1 MPSKTEEYLALAR
14 RTANGLTRYWESWTD
29 YLTTASRLYKY
40 PFADQLMIY
49 AQRPDAT
56 ACAEFDI
63 WRNRMNRYVRRGS
76 KGIALLDES
85 SGFPRLHYVFD
96 VSDTGV
102 RRNSRDPEVWQL
114 GPDLVQPVSEM
125 LSKTYGISG
134 ERVSQQ
140 LADVAGKLVAD
151 YWDNNSGDI
160 LAIVDGSLL
169 MDYDEAGV
177 EMQFKSAAAISVTYT
192 LLERCGFEP
201 AGWFDKDDFQAIYNF
216 STPDSVYAL
225 GAAVSDMSREVL
237 RNIERTVKTTIRRRN
252 AERSQYE
259 YEQQERD
266 LLDRRGLP
274 APEPDPEPAPEAAG
288 QVRQAAPDVPD
299 EPSPGAVQHDAPE
312 REPVPAPDGG
322 GADGREPDAADH
334 EAAAETEPGPG
345 QGAESDGVGAAHEQP
360 ESTGRGTGADGTDLQ
375 LSFLDVAIPTEAQQI
390 EEIDRAESEKTPS
403 AFVLSQAEIEN
414 ELRRHGSGFAGGKQR
429 IMALYQTQPD
439 RKLRAKALAKE
450 YGIGGHSHDY
460 LDGSSGFVNHDWKG
474 LEFDH
479 YPDHQK
485 ITLKWA
491 QVEKYIDLM
500 IQSDRYLTDKEKEH
514 YAPPAPVSAKP
525 DATLTRAKNLIR
537 EFCQEEYDSEP
548 DFSDLSK
555 IGIAYTHA
563 TDEDIPIQV
572 NVDLVGYRVERYL
585 GEVLIDER
593 QYESLEDLT
602 ETELEALDF
611 SELVS
616 VTDEELEHYHS
627 KAEERPA
634 LLPLDAAA
642 EYNALK
648 EQYPDALVGFEQ
660 NGYYE
665 FYGEDARKVCEL
677 LGGKLLEK
685 ETALGTVPV
694 TGFPSN
700 QWVYRAKQLWQRGE
714 NIYLAGLNEDGT
726 HHQTKYLRR
735 EDYLPLDATVHME
748 GRAFRV
754 DTVNY
759 DRGSVTLQDVALAE
773 MRMPVFREEPL
784 ALVRELYE
792 EQDMMESPL
801 PDYKVG
807 DNVVVELP
815 TRTIEGKV
823 GYVGE
828 TDVRIDTSAHG
839 QSWDNEVVNKQQFEE
854 GLRQNEPNST
864 RPVRTEKTVAVYP
877 AKENNLPFDIVIQT
891 ISTESP
897 TVEAEHPAPEPA
909 GNFHITDDH
918 LGEGGA
924 KQKYA
929 RNIEAIRTLFKLEEE
944 HRGATAEE
952 QQVLSQYVGWGGLA
966 DAFDPGK
973 DSWAKEYAELK
984 GLLSEDEYAAARSS
998 TLNAHYTSPTV
1009 IRGIYDAVER
1019 MGFRSGNILEP
1030 SMGVG
1035 NFFGMLPDTMQDSR
1049 LYGVEL
1055 DSITGRIAKKL
1066 YPQADITVAGFETTD
1081 RRDFY
1086 DLAVGNVPFG
1096 QYKVND
1102 KAYNKLGFS
1111 IHNYFFAKAIDQVR
1125 PGGIVAFVTSR
1136 YTMDSKDSTARK
1148 HMAERA
1154 DLLGAI
1160 RLPNNAFKANAGT
1173 EVVSDIIFLQ
1183 KRDRP
1188 IDHEPDWVQL
1198 GKTEDGFAINQ
1209 YFADHPEMV
1218 LGVLSIES
1226 TQYGRE
1232 ELTVAPL
1239 EGISLADQLA
1249 EAVQHIEGQYTE
1261 VEVETPDI
1269 ADAENE
1275 KHILPADPDVKNFSY
1290 TVVDGEVFYR
1300 ENSVM
1305 TQVELSDTAKGRVT
1319 GMVELRQ
1326 IVNDL
1331 IQQQLE
1337 DYPDAD
1343 IKATQE
1349 RLNAAYDAFAAK
1361 YGLLNDRKNG
1371 RLFEQDSSY
1380 YLLCSL
1386 ENLDEQ
1392 GQLKSKAAMFTK
1404 RTIRPE
1410 RTVTSV
1416 DTPSE
1421 ALAVSIG
1428 EHGKVDLPYMAELLG
1443 TPGEYGR
1450 ITTELSGVIFKDPA
1464 ADVDDPEAGWQTAD
1478 EYLSGNV
1485 RDKLRMAQL
1494 AAENHPEFKVNED
1507 ALTKAQPKD
1516 LEASEIDVRL
1526 GATWLAPSIVQQFM
1540 METFQPPYR
1549 IRYNNA
1555 ITVRYS
1561 PHTSEWRISNKSAT
1575 GFGDIMATETYG
1587 TRRANAYKILED
1599 TLNLRDSRVYDTI
1612 EEDGK
1617 EKRVLNQNETTLA
1630 QQKQQ
1635 AIKDAFAGWV
1645 WKDPQRRAL
1654 LVKKYNELFNST
1666 RPREYDGSHI
1676 HFVGMNPEINLREHQ
1691 RNAVAHVLYGYNTLL
1706 AHEVGAG
1713 KSFEMAA
1720 SAMELKRL
1728 GLCQKSLFVVPN
1740 HLTEQWASEFL
1751 RLYPNAKLLVT
1762 SKKDFEPGN
1771 RKKFCARIA
1780 TGDYDAVIIGHSQ
1793 FEKIP
1798 LSAERQ
1804 ERLIQE
1810 QMDEIEEAIE
1820 EAKAQVGEHFTVKQL
1835 EKLRKSLKQK
1845 LEKLQGADRKDD
1857 VVTFEQLGVDRLFV
1871 DESQAFKNLYLYTKM
1886 RNVAGLSTSEA
1897 QKSSDM
1903 FGKCRYLD
1911 EITGGRGV
1919 IFATGTPLSN
1929 SMTEMYTLM
1938 RYLQYNTLQQK
1949 GLTHFDAWASTFG
1962 ETTTAIELAP
1972 EGTGYRARTRFAKFF
1987 NLPELM
1993 AMFKEAADIKT
2004 SDQLHLPVPDAK
2016 FETVVVKPSEIQQD
2030 MVQALSERAAEVHSG
2045 SVVPSV
2051 DNMLKITSDGRKIGL
2066 DQRLMNS
2073 ALPDD
2078 PNSKLNACVNNVLRI
2093 WNDTK
2098 EQKLTQLI
2106 FCDMSTPKGDG
2117 SFNVYDDIRTKLL
2130 NAGVPEQEIEFIH
2143 NADTENKKAELFSK
2157 VRSGQVRVLLG
2168 STAKMGAGTNVQTL
2182 LVAVHHLDVGWR
2194 PSDMTQRNGRI
2205 IRQGNQNKQVYVY
2218 NYVTESTFDAYLY
2231 QTLENKQKFISQIM
2245 TSKSPMRSCD
2255 DIDEQAL
2262 SYAEI
2267 KALCAGDPRIREKMD
2282 LDVQV
2287 AKLKVLRGDFQ
2298 NQKYRLE
2305 DKLLKTF
2312 PEEIQK
2318 QKTRIAALQQDS
2330 QIAAAHPQDKE
2341 IFCGMTIKGMVYD
2354 DKKAAG
2360 ERLLLAR
2367 QEMPNADMMLLG
2379 TYRGFEL
2386 NIRFDSFKN
2395 EHQAVLRAE
2404 LSYPVSLG
2412 DDARGNI
2419 TRLDNAIDN
2428 FADRIAD
2435 AENALQNLEQQ
2446 KQAAEVEVAKPFAQ
2460 EEELAEKSA
2469 RLAELNAL
2477 LNIDRD
2483 RSSSQDTPEETEETE
2498 TPATRPSV
2506 LAALGEKTNQP
2517 EPVKPF
2523 RSYYDKDG
2531 DAR

>member
-1 MPSKTEEYLALAR
+1 MPSKTEEYLVLAQ
-14 RTANGLTRYWESWTD
+14 RTANGLTRYWENWTD

-40 PFADQLMIY
+40 SFADQLMIY

-56 ACAEFDI
+56 ACASFDI
-63 WRNRMNRYVRRGS
+63 WNNRMNRYVRRGS
-76 KGIALLDES
+76 KGIALLDQS
-85 SGFPRLHYVFD
+85 SSVPRLHYVFD

-114 GPDLVQPVSEM
+114 GPDLMQPVSEM
-125 LSKTYGISG
+125 IAREYGVYH
-134 ERVSQQ
+134 ERLSQQ
-140 LADVAGKLVAD
+140 ISDLTGKLVD
-151 YWDNNSGDI
+151 SYWDNNSGDI
-160 LAIVDGSLL
+160 LDIVDGSFLI
-169 MDYDEAGV
+169 DYDEAGQ
-177 EMQFKSAAAISVTYT
+177 EFQFKSAAAISILYT
-192 LLERCGFEP
+192 VLERCGLEP
-201 AGWFDKDDFQAIYNF
+201 DGHFDRDDFQAIFSF
-216 STPDSVYAL
+216 STPAAVYAL
-225 GAAVSDMSREVL
+225 GTAVSECSRDVL

-252 AERSQYE
+252 VERSQYE

-274 APEPDPEPAPEAAG
+274 APEPDPAPAGESTG
-288 QVRQAAPDVPD
+288 QIRQTAPDLPD
-299 EPSPGAVQHDAPE
+299 GASPSAVQFDAPVGDSASA
-312 REPVPAPDGG
+312 PVGSG
-322 GADGREPDAADH
+322 TDGREPDAADH
-334 EAAAETEPGPG
+334 AGTAEAEPGSE
-345 QGAESDGVGAAHEQP
+345 QRAASDGVGAAHEQP
-360 ESTGRGTGADGTDLQ
+360 ESTGRGTGDERADLQ
-375 LSFLDVAIPTEAQQI
+375 LSFFDVAIPTEAEQI
-390 EEIDRAESEKTPS
+390 ESIDQAESEKSPS

-414 ELRRHGSGFAGGKQR
+414 ALRRGSNFEDSKLR
-429 IMALYQTQPD
+429 IWQIYQMQPD

-450 YGIGGHSHDY
+450 YAPYGPGGSSHTY
-460 LDGSSGFVNHDWKG
+460 LDGSSGWLDHGSKG
-474 LEFDH
+474 LTFEH
-479 YPDHQK
+479 YPDHRK
-485 ITLKWA
+485 TLLRWDR
-491 QVEKYIDLM
+491 VEKYIDLM
-500 IQSDRYLTDKEKEH
+500 IQSDRYLSDKER
-514 YAPPAPVSAKP
+514 
-525 DATLTRAKNLIR
+525 RA
-537 EFCQEEYDSEP
+537 S
-548 DFSDLSK
+548 DF
-555 IGIAYTHA
+555 
-563 TDEDIPIQV
+563 P
-572 NVDLVGYRVERYL
+572 
-585 GEVLIDER
+585 
-593 QYESLEDLT
+593 LELN
-602 ETELEALDF
+602 AA
-611 SELVS
+611 S
-616 VTDEELEHYHS
+616 
-627 KAEERPA
+627 
-634 LLPLDAAA
+634 AA
-642 EYNALK
+642 EYTALK
-648 EQYPDALVGFEQ
+648 AQHPDTLVGFEAGG
-660 NGYYE
+660 NFM
-665 FYGEDARKVCEL
+665 FYGEDAAKVAKVL
-677 LGGKLLEK
+677 NSALFTR
-685 ETALGTVPV
+685 ETALGEVQV
-694 TGFPSN
+694 TGFPPS
-700 QWVYRAKQLWQRGE
+700 LWARKSKELWSAG
-714 NIYLAGLNEDGT
+714 NDVYLAGLNEDGT
-726 HHQTKYLRR
+726 HHQTKHLHK
-735 EDYLPLDATVHME
+735 EDYLPI
-748 GRAFRV
+748 
-754 DTVNY
+754 
-759 DRGSVTLQDVALAE
+759 GSVIKMDGREFRIDGVDFDKGKVSLQDMALAD
-773 MRMPVFREEPL
+773 MRMPIFREEPL
-784 ALVRELYE
+784 AIVRELYE
-792 EQDMMESPL
+792 QQDEALDAAPEKAV
-801 PDYKVG
+801 DYKVG
-807 DNVVVELP
+807 DDVVVDLP

-828 TDVRIDTSAHG
+828 TDVRIDTSAQG
-839 QSWDNEVVNKQQFEE
+839 YSWSNEVLNKQQFED
-854 GLRQNEPNST
+854 GLRRDEQELSDEELDKLPISVEINGEWQTFPDAAAADEALNAEPV
-864 RPVRTEKTVAVYP
+864 P
-877 AKENNLPFDIVIQT
+877 
-891 ISTESP
+891 
-897 TVEAEHPAPEPA
+897 EAA
-909 GNFHITDDH
+909 GNFHITDEH

-924 KQKYA
+924 KQKFA
-929 RNIEAIRTLFKLEEE
+929 RNIEAIRTLFQLEQE

-952 QQVLSQYVGWGGLA
+952 QEVLSQYVGWGGLS
-966 DAFDPGK
+966 DAFDPSK
-973 DSWAKEYAELK
+973 DSWAKEYTELK
-984 GLLSEDEYAAARSS
+984 GLLSEDEYAAARAS

-1009 IRGIYDAVER
+1009 IRSIYDAVER

-1035 NFFGMLPDTMQDSR
+1035 NFFGMLPDTMQGSR

-1160 RLPNNAFKANAGT
+1160 RLPNNAFRANAGT
-1173 EVVSDIIFLQ
+1173 DVVSDIIFLQ

-1209 YFADHPEMV
+1209 YFVDHPEMV
-1218 LGVLSIES
+1218 LGELTTES

-1232 ELTVAPL
+1232 ECTVRPI
-1239 EGISLADQLA
+1239 EGAVLADQLA
-1249 EAVQHIEGQYTE
+1249 EAIQHIEGLYTE

-1275 KHILPADPDVKNFSY
+1275 RHILPADPDVKNFSY
-1290 TVVDGEVFYR
+1290 TVVDGEVYYR

-1319 GMVELRQ
+1319 GMVELQQ

-1349 RLNAAYDAFAAK
+1349 RLNIAYDAFTAK

-1464 ADVDDPEAGWQTAD
+1464 ADPTDPEAGWQMAD
-1478 EYLSGNV
+1478 EYLSGDV
-1485 RDKLRMAQL
+1485 RAKLRMAQL
-1494 AAENHPEFKVNED
+1494 AAETNPEFAVNVT
-1507 ALTKAQPKD
+1507 ALEKAQPKD

-1526 GATWLAPSIVQQFM
+1526 GATWLAPEIIQKFM
-1540 METFQPPYR
+1540 AETFQIPYYLR
-1549 IRYNNA
+1549 HA
-1555 ITVRYS
+1555 VKVRYS
-1561 PHTSEWRISNKSAT
+1561 PYTAEWRIEGKSAM
-1575 GFGDIMATETYG
+1575 GRGDITSTETYG
-1587 TRRANAYKILED
+1587 TSRANAYKILED
-1599 TLNLRDSRVYDTI
+1599 TLNLKDVRIYDAI
-1612 EEDGK
+1612 EDEEGRP
-1617 EKRVLNQNETTLA
+1617 KRVLNKTDTMLA

-1635 AIKDAFAGWV
+1635 VIKDAFTNWI
-1645 WKDPQRRAL
+1645 WQDPQRRIA
-1654 LVKKYNELFNST
+1654 LVKQYNELFNSN

-1804 ERLIQE
+1804 ERLIRE

-1845 LEKLQGADRKDD
+1845 LEKLQGTARKDD

-1871 DESQAFKNLYLYTKM
+1871 DESQNYKNLFLYTKM

-1919 IFATGTPLSN
+1919 IFATGTPISN

-2045 SVVPSV
+2045 SVDPSV

-2117 SFNVYDDIRTKLL
+2117 SFNVYDDIRSKLL

-2341 IFCGMTIKGMVYD
+2341 NFCGMTIKGMVYD

-2367 QEMPNADMMLLG
+2367 QEMPNADMLLLG

-2483 RSSSQDTPEETEETE
+2483 RSSSQDAPEETEENE